1 MFYNNPLQEEAD
13 MISSELGGNN
23 LPQKETV
30 IYFCRNRLPILYKKG
45 MYYSLMGRRKNH
57 EYQ

>member
-45 MYYSLMGRRKNH
+45 MYYSLMGRRKKS
-57 EYQ
+57 